1 MITLARQVLRPSS
14 HKYIPFVYGHRDY
27 SSDGQFKNV
36 LGGDTVRIG
45 CASGFW
51 GDTNTSG

>member
-1 MITLARQVLRPSS
+1 MISLGRQILRSNS
-14 HKYIPFVYGHRDY
+14 RKYIPIINGHRDY
-27 SSDGQFKNV
+27 SSAGQFKNV
-36 LGGDTVRIG
+36 LGGNTVRIG